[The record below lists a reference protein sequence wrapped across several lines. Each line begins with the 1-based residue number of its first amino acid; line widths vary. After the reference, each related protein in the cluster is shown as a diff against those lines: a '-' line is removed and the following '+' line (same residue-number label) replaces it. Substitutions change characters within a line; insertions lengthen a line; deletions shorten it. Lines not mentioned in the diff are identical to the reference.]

1 MENIKLAHLVELQN
15 KINELNQKKVLVD
28 QYILAFSVELFNYID
43 SIPHWKWWKTEPIEI
58 NNKRIIKNLINCLA
72 FFISMVSELNKVD
85 KMFIENIE
93 YDLQS
98 DMDTFKEEIK
108 NKNMEIVN
116 WCKLIGVNSDIIY
129 SITEEKYEN
138 EISTMISSTIRRMSI
153 ALYLAEL
160 LDEDLKWEDIE
171 KMYIERA
178 NAIIS
183 NFAV

>member
-1 MENIKLAHLVELQN
+1 
-15 KINELNQKKVLVD
+15 
-28 QYILAFSVELFNYID
+28 
-43 SIPHWKWWKTEPIEI
+43 
-58 NNKRIIKNLINCLA
+58 
-72 FFISMVSELNKVD
+72 MVSELNKVD